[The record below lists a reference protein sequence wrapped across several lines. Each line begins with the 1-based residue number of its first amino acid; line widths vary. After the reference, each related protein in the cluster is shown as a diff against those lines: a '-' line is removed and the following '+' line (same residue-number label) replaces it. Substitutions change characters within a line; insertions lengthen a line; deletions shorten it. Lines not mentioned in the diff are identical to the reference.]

1 MWVCTHRGQKKVLGP
16 LELELLVN
24 CELPSM
30 ATGTPTCTEEALHG
44 LLTAEPSLT
53 PLPQPS

>member
-16 LELELLVN
+16 LELELLGSH
-24 CELPSM
+24 ERPSM
-30 ATGTPTCTEEALHG
+30 ATGNPTCTEEALHG
-44 LLTAEPSLT
+44 LLTAELSLT